1 MIGSQFAIQASDIPK
16 SVIDAALS
24 EADLIFNS
32 DYAGTSTLTGRTR
45 TLHDVRKD
53 TLLGKIGEYIIKT
66 NFGYVE
72 DDAKWHDLISPTG
85 ERTEIKTWRKQY
97 ITEANTNK
105 VMQQLRNRKKSTR
118 QWFFSTKAIVISC
131 DEQTNVFTI
140 ENVYD
145 I

>member
-1 MIGSQFAIQASDIPK
+1 MIGSQFVVMPQDVPK
-16 SVIDAALS
+16 HVIDAALV

-32 DYAGTSTLTGRTR
+32 DYAGNSTLTGRTR
-45 TLHDVRKD
+45 TLHDVRRD
-53 TLLGKIGEYIIKT
+53 TLLGKIGEHIIKT
-66 NFGYVE
+66 NFDYVE

-97 ITEANTNK
+97 ITEFNTNK
-105 VMQQLRNRKKSTR
+105 VIQQLRNRKRSTC
-118 QWFFSTKAIVISC
+118 QWFFSTKAIIISY
-131 DEQTNVFTI
+131 DEQTNTFTI